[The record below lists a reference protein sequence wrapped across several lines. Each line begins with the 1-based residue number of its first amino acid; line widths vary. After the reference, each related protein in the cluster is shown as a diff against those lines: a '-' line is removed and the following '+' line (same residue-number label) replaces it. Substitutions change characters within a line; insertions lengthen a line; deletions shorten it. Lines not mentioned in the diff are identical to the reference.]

1 MTKKL
6 VIFDLDDTL
15 IDNIGS
21 WPRILKLMDIR
32 AQKKLGLPP
41 GKLLELN
48 KKYMIRARQEPKS
61 LRVDGVG
68 YYVWSRTAH
77 ELKLNPED
85 THDLLNWWF
94 DFLPQTIKPS
104 PGAKD
109 LLKTLKKKKIK
120 NAIVSSGGF
129 HNKFL
134 KLKSAK
140 LLPFIDLLLPTGFF
154 SQDKPTPDPY
164 RYTLNYF
171 DFQPQDALVIGDHYE
186 HDLTPA
192 LDLGMDVVY
201 FESKRHG
208 PPPPDI
214 NIPSIK
220 KLSGLLKYI

>member
-1 MTKKL
+1 M
-6 VIFDLDDTL
+6 FDLDDTL

-21 WPRILKLMDIR
+21 WPRILKLIDQR

-41 GKLLELN
+41 GKLLKLH

-77 ELKLNPED
+77 ELKLTPEE
-85 THDLLNWWF
+85 TYDLLGWWF

-104 PGAKD
+104 PGAKK

-120 NAIVSSGGF
+120 IAIVSSGGF

-134 KLKSAK
+134 KLKTAK

-171 DFQPQDALVIGDHYE
+171 HLQPRDALVIGDHYE

-214 NIPSIK
+214 KIPSIK
-220 KLSGLLKYI
+220 KLSDLLKHI